1 MYITKYNNIG
11 KGMTMVLRSS
21 SGSKLR
27 DDQDEPIVL
36 HDDIAK
42 VVTYQGDESVDG
54 EGSNDDDAPPPG
66 GDNDSVATPA
76 FKRRRIKD
84 VYLQIG

>member
-1 MYITKYNNIG
+1 MA
-11 KGMTMVLRSS
+11 MALRSS
-21 SGSKLR
+21 SGSKLYE
-27 DDQDEPIVL
+27 QDEPIVL

-42 VVTYQGDESVDG
+42 TVTYQGDESVDG

-66 GDNDSVATPA
+66 GDDDSVATPA

>member
-1 MYITKYNNIG
+1 M
-11 KGMTMVLRSS
+11 
-21 SGSKLR
+21 R
-27 DDQDEPIVL
+27 DETNEPIVL

-76 FKRRRIKD
+76 FKRRRIQD